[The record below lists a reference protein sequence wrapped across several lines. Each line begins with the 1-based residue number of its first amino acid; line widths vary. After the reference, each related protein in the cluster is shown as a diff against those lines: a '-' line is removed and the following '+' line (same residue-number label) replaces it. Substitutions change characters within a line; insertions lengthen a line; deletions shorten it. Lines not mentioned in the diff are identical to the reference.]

1 MPSKTQARPL
11 LLASSS
17 PYRRE
22 LLRRLGVDFEVVAP
36 EIDESPLPG
45 EAPQALV
52 ARLAAGKAS
61 AVAAAHRRCVVIGS
75 DQVAVHRDRIVGK
88 PGSPG
93 NARRQ
98 LRAFS
103 GEAVEFLSA
112 VCLCC
117 EETGWRHAETVVTKV
132 RFRPLSDAEIDR
144 YLAFDAPLDCAGS
157 FRSEAGG
164 SMLLESL
171 ESDDPTAIVG
181 LPLIAVCH
189 ALRDAGFR
197 LP

>member
-22 LLRRLGVDFEVVAP
+22 LLRRLGLEFEVVAP

-45 EAPQALV
+45 ETPQALV

-61 AVAAAHRRCVVIGS
+61 AVAAAHHRSVVIGS

-88 PGSPG
+88 PGSPD

-103 GEAVEFLSA
+103 GEAVDFLSA
-112 VCLCC
+112 VCLRC
-117 EETGWRHAETVVTKV
+117 EETGFRHAETVVTAI